1 MISFFLRYWKI
12 AAGIGAVAILA
23 SVFIYQD
30 YRIESLKKQRDAAL
44 VSIASHE
51 KALEILQA
59 DTTAKIEALEIERQ
73 QEVARVRNLE
83 RLKGKIEG
91 ASNEKNGAVAPVLR
105 DTVDSLYERTANQ
118 N

>member
-1 MISFFLRYWKI
+1 MIGFLLRKWKI
-12 AAGIGAVAILA
+12 VAGIGVLAVFAGIL
-23 SVFIYQD
+23 IYQD
-30 YRIESLKKQRDAAL
+30 YQIGSLKKQRDAAL

-51 KALEILQA
+51 KALETLQE
-59 DTTAKIEALEIERQ
+59 DTAAKIEALEIERQ

-91 ASNEKNGAVAPVLR
+91 ADDEKDGVVAPVLR
-105 DTVDSLYERTANQ
+105 DTFDSLYGRTANQ

>member
-1 MISFFLRYWKI
+1 MIGFILRYWKV

-23 SVFIYQD
+23 GVFIYQD

-51 KALEILQA
+51 KALEVLQD

-91 ASNEKNGAVAPVLR
+91 ADDEKDGAVAPVLR
-105 DTVDSLYERTANQ
+105 DTLNSVYGRTANQ
-118 N
+118 D